1 MEIKIL
7 YKVLAERQKQKEN
20 EYPRTAG
27 ISQKNPER
35 PGTTHKEIQTSG
47 VQLKRSC
54 FKKDCTVRKT
64 RKEKRKLKFSFSN
77 FDFLR

>member
-35 PGTTHKEIQTSG
+35 PGTTHKELQTNE

-54 FKKDCTVRKT
+54 FKKDLYRQKNS
-64 RKEKRKLKFSFSN
+64 KRET
-77 FDFLR
+77 